1 VKQRSLPRRSVE
13 RRFNGTRHILGDLFD
28 ETLLKESAASFHA
41 PRCVDVHRILLAIIE
56 NQKAAF
62 VYKKPAPIDDPTDL
76 SVHHALYRKRAGKIL
91 DDIPLGAAAEHKIG
105 FSKAC
110 AIWKDVL
117 DSHTP

>member
-13 RRFNGTRHILGDLFD
+13 RRFNGTRNILGDLFD
-28 ETLLKESAASFHA
+28 ETLLKESAAGFHD
-41 PRCVDVHRILLAIIE
+41 PRCVDVHRILLAMIE

-62 VYKKPAPIDDPTDL
+62 VDQKPAPIDDPTDL

-91 DDIPLGAAAEHKIG
+91 DDVPLGAAVEHKIG

-117 DSHTP
+117 DSHIP